1 MYDPLVHAFPKKTQ
15 SDPDSYWLKV
25 SGRDPE
31 DDGTVAGDFDVDVV
45 IVGGGYTGLSAA
57 LALGRDHGIK
67 ATVLEARSSAWGC
80 SGRNG
85 SFARI
90 SGGRVPWSSLVK
102 IYGADV
108 ARAYFQE
115 LRQGL
120 DTVRSLI
127 TDSGI
132 ECARQPDGVYK
143 VATFGAHADA
153 LRREEELYNT
163 VLRYPARYVDKSGL
177 RGVHEGPESHG
188 ALHLPDGFSLNP
200 LELARGLH
208 RRARSHGA
216 RIHTNSPVTDW
227 ITEGDWHRLV
237 TPTGTIRARRV
248 IVATNGY
255 TSSRLHA
262 RLASRVLPVHSQI
275 IVTSPMSDAQVEAS
289 LPSEKCMFDTRELL
303 FYYRR
308 LPDNRLLFGGRS
320 AISGK
325 DAAAPRHR
333 QYLYEAMTRKFPAL
347 AGISVDHWWGGWVAV
362 TRNSLPFC
370 YKVPGMTDV
379 FTAGGYAGSG
389 VSFSIH
395 LGTKLALMA
404 AGRPFETGAS
414 FLAREPE
421 RYPFASFIRLGQW
434 MAYRW
439 LHVKDAREAHQ
450 ARGDR

>member
-1 MYDPLVHAFPKKTQ
+1 MYDPLVHPFPDRSQ
-15 SDPDSYWLKV
+15 PDPDSYWLKV
-25 SGRDPE
+25 GNEAPA
-31 DDGTVAGDFDVDVV
+31 DDGPVAGDLSVDVA
-45 IVGGGYTGLSAA
+45 IIGGGYTGLSAA

-102 IYGADV
+102 TYGRDT
-108 ARAYFQE
+108 ARAYFDE

-120 DTVRSLI
+120 DTVRDLI
-127 TDSGI
+127 STGGI
-132 ECARQPDGVYK
+132 ACDKQPDGVYK
-143 VATFGAHADA
+143 VAAFGAHAGA
-153 LRREEELYNT
+153 LRREEELYNE
-163 VLRYPARYVDKSGL
+163 VLGYPARYVDAGGL
-177 RGVHEGPESHG
+177 HGVHEGPESHG
-188 ALHLPDGFSLNP
+188 ALYLPDGFSLNP

-208 RRARSHGA
+208 RMARSHGA
-216 RIHTNSPVTDW
+216 RIHTNSPATDW
-227 ITEGDWHRLV
+227 MREGDTHRLV
-237 TPTGTIRARRV
+237 TPAGTVRARRV

-255 TSSRLHA
+255 TSSRLHP
-262 RLASRVLPVHSQI
+262 RLAARILPVHSQI
-275 IVTSPMSDAQVEAS
+275 IVTAPMSQAQVEAS
-289 LPSEKCMFDTRELL
+289 LPSGKCMFDTRGLL

-308 LPDNRLLFGGRS
+308 LPDDRMLFGGRS
-320 AISGK
+320 AISGS

-333 QYLYEAMTRKFPAL
+333 QYLYDAMTRKFPAL

-370 YKVPGMTDV
+370 YRVPAMGDV

-404 AGRPFETGAS
+404 AGRPFETGAA

-439 LHVKDAREAHQ
+439 LHARDAREARR
-450 ARGDR
+450 AG

>member
-1 MYDPLVHAFPKKTQ
+1 MYDPLIHAFPDRSQ
-15 SDPDSYWLKV
+15 PDPDSYWLEV
-25 SGRDPE
+25 SEGSPA
-31 DDGTVAGDFDVDVV
+31 DDGQVAGDASVDVA
-45 IVGGGYTGLSAA
+45 IIGGGYTGLSAA
-57 LALGRDHGIK
+57 LALARDHGIK

-102 IYGADV
+102 TYGADV
-108 ARAYFQE
+108 ARAYFHE

-127 TDSGI
+127 ADGGI
-132 ECARQPDGVYK
+132 ECAKQPEGVYK

-153 LRREEELYNT
+153 LRREEELYNA
-163 VLRYPARYVDKSGL
+163 VLGYPARYVDASGL

-200 LELARGLH
+200 LKLARGLH
-208 RRARSHGA
+208 RMARNHGA
-216 RIHTNSPVTDW
+216 RIHINSPVTDW
-227 ITEGDWHRLV
+227 ISEGDTHRLV
-237 TPTGTIRARRV
+237 TPTGTIRAKRV

-262 RLASRVLPVHSQI
+262 RLAARVLPVHSQI
-275 IVTSPMSDAQVEAS
+275 IVTAPMSDAQVQAS
-289 LPSEKCMFDTRELL
+289 LPSGKCMFDTRELL

-308 LPDNRLLFGGRS
+308 LPDNRMLFGGRS

-333 QYLYEAMTRKFPAL
+333 QYLYDAMTRKFPAL
-347 AGISVDHWWGGWVAV
+347 AGIAVEHWWGGWVAV

-370 YKVPGMTDV
+370 YQVPGMGDV

-414 FLAREPE
+414 FLTREPE
-421 RYPFASFIRLGQW
+421 RYPFASFIRFGQW

-439 LHVKDAREAHQ
+439 LHVKDAREARR
-450 ARGDR
+450 AG

>member
-1 MYDPLVHAFPKKTQ
+1 MYDPLIHAFPDRSQ
-15 SDPDSYWLKV
+15 PDPDSYWLKV
-25 SGRDPE
+25 GDGSPA
-31 DDGTVAGDFDVDVV
+31 DDGQVAGDSSVDVA
-45 IVGGGYTGLSAA
+45 IIGGGYTGLSAA
-57 LALGRDHGIK
+57 LALARDHGIK

-90 SGGRVPWSSLVK
+90 SGGRVAWSSLIK
-102 IYGADV
+102 TYGANV
-108 ARAYFQE
+108 AKAYFDE

-127 TDSGI
+127 ADGGI
-132 ECARQPDGVYK
+132 DCARQPEGVYK
-143 VATFGAHADA
+143 VATFGAHAAA
-153 LRREEELYNT
+153 LRREEELYNN
-163 VLRYPARYVDKSGL
+163 VLGYAARYVDANGL

-188 ALHLPDGFSLNP
+188 ALYLPDGFSLNP

-208 RRARSHGA
+208 RMARDHGA

-227 ITEGDWHRLV
+227 ISEGDTHRLV
-237 TPTGTIRARRV
+237 TPTGTIRAKRV

-255 TSSRLHA
+255 TSSQLHA
-262 RLASRVLPVHSQI
+262 RLTARVLPVHSQI
-275 IVTSPMSDAQVEAS
+275 IVTAPMSDAQVEAS
-289 LPSEKCMFDTRELL
+289 LPSGKCMFDTRELL

-308 LPDNRLLFGGRS
+308 LPDNRMLFGGRS

-333 QYLYEAMTRKFPAL
+333 QYLHDAMTQKFPAL
-347 AGISVDHWWGGWVAV
+347 AGIDVAHWWGGWVAV

-370 YKVPGMTDV
+370 YKVPGMGDV

-414 FLAREPE
+414 FLTREPE
-421 RYPFASFIRLGQW
+421 RYPFAAFIRLGQW

-439 LHVKDAREAHQ
+439 LHLKDAREARR
-450 ARGDR
+450 AG

>member
-1 MYDPLVHAFPKKTQ
+1 MYDPLVHPFPDRNQ
-15 SDPDSYWLKV
+15 PDPDSYWLKV
-25 SGRDPE
+25 SERSP
-31 DDGTVAGDFDVDVV
+31 DDNGPIVGDSSVDVA
-45 IVGGGYTGLSAA
+45 IIGGGYTGLSAA
-57 LALGRDHGIK
+57 LALARDHGIK
-67 ATVLEARSSAWGC
+67 ATLLEARSSAWGC

-102 IYGADV
+102 TYGADV
-108 ARAYFQE
+108 AKAYFNE
-115 LRQGL
+115 LSQGL
-120 DTVRSLI
+120 DTVRDLI
-127 TDSGI
+127 ATGGI
-132 ECARQPDGVYK
+132 ECDKQPDGVYK
-143 VATFGAHADA
+143 VATFGGHAAA
-153 LRREEELYNT
+153 LRREEKLYNDI
-163 VLRYPARYVDKSGL
+163 LGYPARYVEASGL
-177 RGVHEGPESHG
+177 RGVHEGPETHG
-188 ALHLPDGFSLNP
+188 ALYLPDGFSLNP

-208 RRARSHGA
+208 RVARSHGA

-227 ITEGDWHRLV
+227 ITEGDTHRLV
-237 TPTGTIRARRV
+237 TPTGTVRAKRV

-255 TSSRLHA
+255 TSSQLHA
-262 RLASRVLPVHSQI
+262 RLTARVLPIHSQI
-275 IVTSPMSDAQVEAS
+275 IVTTPMSDAQVEAS

-308 LPDNRLLFGGRS
+308 LPDNRILFGGRS

-325 DAAAPRHR
+325 DAVAPRHR
-333 QYLYEAMTRKFPAL
+333 QYLYDAMTRKFPAL
-347 AGISVDHWWGGWVAV
+347 GGIAVEHWWGGWVAV

-370 YKVPGMTDV
+370 YQVPAMGDV

-414 FLAREPE
+414 FLKREPE

-439 LHVKDAREAHQ
+439 LHAKDAREARR
-450 ARGDR
+450 AG

>member
-1 MYDPLVHAFPKKTQ
+1 MKPAYDPLVHPFPDRRQ
-15 SDPDSYWLKV
+15 PDPNSYWMKV
-25 SGRDPE
+25 SETAPV
-31 DDGTVAGDFDVDVV
+31 DDGAVSGDADVEVA

-57 LALGRDHGIK
+57 LALARDHGIK

-102 IYGADV
+102 TYGPDV

-120 DTVRSLI
+120 DTVRALI
-127 TDSGI
+127 ADGGI
-132 ECARQPDGVYK
+132 ECDKQPDGVYK
-143 VATFGAHADA
+143 VATFRTHADA
-153 LRREEELYNT
+153 LRREEELYNKI
-163 VLRYPARYVDKSGL
+163 LGYPARYVDKGGL
-177 RGVHEGPESHG
+177 RGIHEGPESHG
-188 ALHLPDGFSLNP
+188 ALNLPDGFSLNP

-208 RRARSHGA
+208 RMARDQGA
-216 RIHTNSPVTDW
+216 RIHTDSPVTDW
-227 ITEGDWHRLV
+227 ITEGGSHRLV

-262 RLASRVLPVHSQI
+262 RFAGRVLPVHSQI
-275 IVTSPMSDAQVEAS
+275 IVTAPMSAAQVEAS
-289 LPSEKCMFDTRELL
+289 LPSGKCMFDTRELL

-308 LPDNRLLFGGRS
+308 LPDNRMLFGGRS
-320 AISGK
+320 AISGD

-333 QYLYEAMTRKFPAL
+333 QYLYDAMVRKFPAL
-347 AGISVDHWWGGWVAV
+347 AGIGVEHWWGGWVAV
-362 TRNSLPFC
+362 TRNSLPYC
-370 YKVPGMTDV
+370 YKVPGMGDV

-395 LGTKLALMA
+395 LGTKLAMMA
-404 AGRPFETGAS
+404 AGRPFETAAT
-414 FLAREPE
+414 FLMREPE

-439 LHVKDAREAHQ
+439 LHAKDAREARR
-450 ARGDR
+450 AG